1 MFLSENTG
9 NHSSQDVTRAPS
21 RHTRIAGWVD
31 VNGSVRRRNDRP
43 ISLEHN
49 VRIPLFRELLRDFH
63 AVRHDILDAFS
74 DEARH
79 LAGMRREHSPAEIAF
94 KTSQSI
100 QAICIDDHLRAALR
114 TDTPHEGTGLRNRRQ
129 PRANRHDGFVL
140 QQCRDRLICNR
151 PFGGFGKG
159 HCH

>member
-1 MFLSENTG
+1 MEVNGEAKPFDEGSQVFLSENTG

-49 VRIPLFRELLRDFH
+49 VCIPRFRELLRDFH
-63 AVRHDILDAFS
+63 AIRHDILDTFS

-79 LAGMRREHSPAEIAF
+79 LAGMGREHSPAEIAV

-100 QAICIDDHLRAALR
+100 QTICIDDHLRAAR
-114 TDTPHEGTGLRNRRQ
+114 SEERRVGKEG
-129 PRANRHDGFVL
+129 RARSWE
-140 QQCRDRLICNR
+140 
-151 PFGGFGKG
+151 
-159 HCH
+159 